1 MSGHSKWATIK
12 RQKAVTDQK
21 RGATYAKLSREII
34 VASKLGGPDPDAN
47 FRLRQAV
54 DRARQEGMPN
64 DNIHRAIQKGQGG
77 AGEGNVEELA
87 YEGYGPGG
95 IAILVKCTTD
105 NRNRTAGDV
114 RSYFSKYGGNM
125 GETGCVGWMFT
136 ERGELHIDKNAKLD
150 EDELMMTALEAG
162 AEDLDTSDE
171 ESITVICQSN
181 NLDAVRKGLTAA
193 GHKIT
198 RAEITMVPSTYVEVT
213 DKDIAKQLLRLL
225 DVLENHDDVQTVYA
239 NFDMNAEWLAESVS

>member
-21 RGATYAKLSREII
+21 RGAAYAKLSREII
-34 VASKLGGPDPDAN
+34 VASKLGGADPEAN

-77 AGEGNVEELA
+77 TGEGNVEELT

-95 IAILVKCTTD
+95 IAILVKCATD
-105 NRNRTAGDV
+105 NRNRTAGDI
-114 RSYFSKYGGNM
+114 RSYFSKFGGNL

-150 EDELMMTALEAG
+150 DDELMMSALDAG
-162 AEDLDTSDE
+162 ADDIDTSDS
-171 ESITVICQSN
+171 ESITIICQPN
-181 NLDAVRKGLTAA
+181 NLEAIRKGLTVA
-193 GHKIT
+193 GHKIG
-198 RAEITMVPSTYVEVT
+198 RSEITMVPSTYVEVT
-213 DKDIAKQLLRLL
+213 DKDVAKQLLRLL
-225 DVLENHDDVQTVYA
+225 DALENQDDVQSVFA
-239 NFDMNAEWLAESVS
+239 NFDMNSDWLAESIS

>member
-21 RGATYAKLSREII
+21 RGAAYAKLSREII

-54 DRARQEGMPN
+54 DRAKQEGMPN

-77 AGEGNVEELA
+77 AGEGNVEELT

-114 RSYFSKYGGNM
+114 RSYFSKFGGNL

-136 ERGELHIDKNAKLD
+136 ERGELYIDKNATLSD
-150 EDELMMTALEAG
+150 DDLMMAALEAG
-162 AEDLDTSDE
+162 ADDIETSDE
-171 ESITVICQSN
+171 ESVTIICQPNS
-181 NLDAVRKGLTAA
+181 LEAVRKSLLGL
-193 GHKIT
+193 GHKVT
-198 RAEITMVPSTYVEVT
+198 RSEVSMVPSTYVDVA
-213 DKDIAKQLLRLL
+213 DKDMAKQLLRLL
-225 DVLENHDDVQTVYA
+225 DALESHDDVQTVYA
-239 NFDMNAEWLAESVS
+239 NFDMNPDWLAE